1 MREMIEGVI
10 VILRSGLMVAQVG
23 FEESERQQILSALIG
38 AMQGIADLLGAGKFR
53 SVEMDDKRLHVI
65 SGIENPDVIVAVLS
79 DKRDASAPFIAKR
92 VITEVEKII
101 PKGMEIVDK
110 KLEKMVT
117 DTIEKIIQRRELPEV
132 EQIRNLATLI
142 YGAFSPS
149 LIEKTNLEFDR
160 MVKSEYEA
168 EQRMVLK
175 PAIKKYSL
183 PPEIEAE
190 LFNECLDLAFKW
202 DLYDAYER
210 AMIVRANS
218 KMYNDIAGLV
228 AAKIALMLCAL
239 PDKYK
244 RVPPDAVEEI
254 LSTKVREEFE
264 EFREFLIKYAQYVFH
279 GKRRE
284 FMDFLRTKYSAL
296 IDKLFELKDE
306 LLQKAALFILFDRHR
321 ELAFHK
327 KFEDILQKLKEYEIA
342 YEILYNA
349 RKQLEIFSILYRF
362 KHWREV
368 EQYYSESKLK
378 YLDAQKKFDKILKQ
392 KSLFARIFSL
402 GKRKA
407 ELIKAAHILL
417 LRMETLLLS
426 SIAAIEAYG
435 LEIRD
440 RDKIIYDVYN
450 TVLKDAYEI
459 IKANPPTA
467 YNRYFNFYQ
476 LFLHLIYY
484 RTFLASE
491 KDKAMLAKE
500 MFEIS
505 RMAFNMFLR
514 LYLRKRIP
522 YSVFLRIVN
531 PIAFT
536 LAKASL
542 KMKNVPEELLFY
554 VKMISELP
562 QEIINEINRER
573 ERWNTFYINFLD
585 VALSVCR
592 MITVEATKKNV
603 LEKLLKLSEDIIE
616 WLIYRG
622 ELSREIIDDFAD
634 VIENAIEHL
643 EKDICIKALE
653 KLIYYTNILVG
664 DPKENKF
671 EAAIL
676 YERLGEVVMRY
687 VNRFGIDSLLVKKV
701 IKLLETARDIWS
713 EEGYTEKV
721 EKISKYLGKLAAT

>member
-1 MREMIEGVI
+1 MREMVEGVI

-53 SVEMDDKRLHVI
+53 SIEMDDKRLHVV

-79 DKRDASAPFIAKR
+79 DKTDASAPFIAKR
-92 VITEVEKII
+92 VITEVERMI
-101 PKGMEIVDK
+101 PKGIEIVDK
-110 KLEKMVT
+110 KLERTVI
-117 DTIEKIIQRRELPEV
+117 DAIEKIIQKRELPEV

-142 YGAFSPS
+142 YGAFPS
-149 LIEKTNLEFDR
+149 SFIEKTNLEFDKIVR
-160 MVKSEYEA
+160 REYEA
-168 EQRMVLK
+168 EQRMFLK

-183 PPEIEAE
+183 PPEMEAK

-210 AMIVRANS
+210 AMILRAYS
-218 KMYNDIAGLV
+218 KTYNDIAGLV
-228 AAKIALMLCAL
+228 AAKIALMLCTL

-244 RVPPDAVEEI
+244 RVLPTNVKEI
-254 LSTKVREEFE
+254 LSAKVRDEFKDFRDFLAKHAQYMFHGVREEF
-264 EFREFLIKYAQYVFH
+264 A
-279 GKRRE
+279 
-284 FMDFLRTKYSAL
+284 DFLRTRYPSL
-296 IDKLFELKDE
+296 IDQLFKLDNK
-306 LLQKAALFILFDRHR
+306 LLQKAALFILFDRYR
-321 ELAFHK
+321 ELAFHE
-327 KFEDILQKLKEYEIA
+327 KFEDILQKLKNYEIA

-368 EQYYSESKLK
+368 EQYYSESKLR

-435 LEIRD
+435 LEIKD

-450 TVLKDAYEI
+450 TVLRDVYEI
-459 IKANPPTA
+459 IKATPPTA

-484 RTFLASE
+484 RAFLASE
-491 KDKAMLAKE
+491 KDKVMLAKE

-505 RMAFNMFLR
+505 RIAFNMFLR

-522 YSVFLRIVN
+522 CSVFLRITN
-531 PIAFT
+531 PIAFI

-542 KMKNVPEELLFY
+542 RIKSIPEELLFY
-554 VKMISELP
+554 IKIISEMP
-562 QEIINEINRER
+562 QEVINEINRER
-573 ERWNTFYINFLD
+573 ERWSPFYINFLD
-585 VALSVCR
+585 VALSVCP
-592 MITVEATKKNV
+592 MISVEATRKSI
-603 LEKLLKLSEDIIE
+603 LERLLKLSEDIIE
-616 WLIYRG
+616 WLIHRG
-622 ELSREIIDDFAD
+622 ELSREVIDDFAD
-634 VIENAIEHL
+634 VIESAIEHL

-676 YERLGEVVMRY
+676 YERLGEVVVKY
-687 VNRFGIDSLLVKKV
+687 VNRFGIDSLLAKKV

-721 EKISKYLGKLAAT
+721 EKISKYLGKLTAT